1 MTDPHTNPSSLS
13 NNSKSNV
20 DSNNAELITTKPSD
34 ASKEFMLV
42 EYGRINEYF
51 AENERDGNTRINLFI
66 TLTTTLM
73 SAFGIT
79 KQFED
84 NEYTGILFFPVL
96 LSLFFLGLFILRRL
110 IHRNITTD
118 YYKDKFDTIR
128 KYFQSY
134 DPKLK
139 EYDIFPPSEISN
151 QKKRVEQWKK
161 WYSPGT
167 GGYVPIIVLLNS
179 IILAFILI
187 IIFTSSQ
194 ISDNIINEDQDK
206 NIKNNFTRTN
216 VQIPTATN
224 TTDIYDVIIQWLK
237 NHYFYIA
244 ITLILIFTLIVYYS
258 QYTHVMRLYKKVK
271 LNKSNHEEELSFI
284 VLSEKPEITFNKI
297 KSGITL
303 NKYKLK
309 DTKKQ
314 LQITDIY
321 FDLPDGSLQ
330 ANKISLRV
338 RIETNEKD
346 KQKLI
351 TLKGPTKSNNFGN
364 PIRLEI
370 EKEWNFNNVI
380 NILLEL
386 TKLIQHLTINFDQI
400 NFTSDHK
407 ATLKNIGFNVI
418 QERKTIREEIRVF
431 VDDKVR
437 DKEEFAKLYLDHV
450 IFFLKLD
457 LQIKY
462 NNIEIE
468 LNNNNFESDQSTNL
482 IQNQYSNYLLDF
494 KHKFLLHFPEIKE
507 WHHSKYL
514 TGKAMKVLNETD
526 KIQDIIDEQ
535 GYLKNSAYIRI
546 DNLISEKKL

>member
-13 NNSKSNV
+13 NNSKSND

-303 NKYKLK
+303 NKY
-309 DTKKQ
+309 
-314 LQITDIY
+314 
-321 FDLPDGSLQ
+321 
-330 ANKISLRV
+330 N
-338 RIETNEKD
+338 
-346 KQKLI
+346 
-351 TLKGPTKSNNFGN
+351 
-364 PIRLEI
+364 
-370 EKEWNFNNVI
+370 
-380 NILLEL
+380 
-386 TKLIQHLTINFDQI
+386 
-400 NFTSDHK
+400 
-407 ATLKNIGFNVI
+407 
-418 QERKTIREEIRVF
+418 
-431 VDDKVR
+431 
-437 DKEEFAKLYLDHV
+437 
-450 IFFLKLD
+450 
-457 LQIKY
+457 
-462 NNIEIE
+462 
-468 LNNNNFESDQSTNL
+468 
-482 IQNQYSNYLLDF
+482 
-494 KHKFLLHFPEIKE
+494 
-507 WHHSKYL
+507 
-514 TGKAMKVLNETD
+514 
-526 KIQDIIDEQ
+526 
-535 GYLKNSAYIRI
+535 
-546 DNLISEKKL
+546 